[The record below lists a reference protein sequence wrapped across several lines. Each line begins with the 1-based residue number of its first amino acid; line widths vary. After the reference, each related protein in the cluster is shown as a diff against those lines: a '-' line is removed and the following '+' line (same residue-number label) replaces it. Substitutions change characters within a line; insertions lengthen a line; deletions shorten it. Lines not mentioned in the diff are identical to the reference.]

1 VTESRITLALWER
14 WLGVRVGPPFAHQ
27 AGMKDLRS
35 LAQSLFALA
44 HPQTP
49 GLRRAGR
56 VGAALAAAN
65 QLAMARQPAQASQ
78 PTVYGP
84 HARRS
89 PTGAPAAT
97 PFAKATTT
105 LTVRALARGW
115 LRTLTP
121 DSWAPVHDAPHPAIV
136 RLVRWAPIVM
146 PAVVGSVL
154 LTLMLILA
162 ARAGYPPSAPLTP
175 SQVIP
180 ALFLTYLVWGALQG
194 LALYFAPNGVLWSLA
209 FFGMPPLLLVVMAG
223 EVLGGPG
230 AIFALAGLA
239 TALLLYSGAR
249 RTQTPAGMVE
259 VTLLFGEWYRTLP
272 GGYNPLL
279 PGERIIVRLRTTPR
293 AFTTAMQ
300 RVSLGPDRMAQARAT
315 ATYVVQPH
323 EAWRTAS
330 VRATWEAELRQRI
343 SASVRESLGAWRAT
357 PDDDLA
363 AHGSIAQRTLDDTRA
378 WARGVGVRILSVR
391 AHDIAVG
398 PPQRLAAE
406 APPQPAQPT
415 HAAPRQTPRPT
426 PRVARAPTA
435 PPTPASARPAAHAAT
450 PSPAALEDLYE
461 AVRSRQITDSQ
472 VIREIADNFAKLAGA
487 GAHAVQALPFDPVSA
502 ARLLEEYADALDAA
516 RAARR
521 PARRGVRSR

>member
-1 VTESRITLALWER
+1 V
-14 WLGVRVGPPFAHQ
+14 
-27 AGMKDLRS
+27 
-35 LAQSLFALA
+35 
-44 HPQTP
+44 
-49 GLRRAGR
+49 GR
-56 VGAALAAAN
+56 VSAALAASS
-65 QLAMARQPAQASQ
+65 QLAMARQPAPSE

-84 HARRS
+84 HVRRS
-89 PTGAPAAT
+89 TGGAPANT
-97 PFAKATTT
+97 PSAKATQ

-121 DSWAPVHDAPHPAIV
+121 DSWTPVHDAPHPAVV

-154 LTLMLILA
+154 LTLMLILT
-162 ARAGYPPSAPLTP
+162 ARAGYPPSAPMTP

-180 ALFLTYLVWGALQG
+180 ALFLTYLVWGALQW
-194 LALYFAPNGVLWSLA
+194 LALYFAPNGVTWSLA

-223 EVLGGPG
+223 EAFGGPG
-230 AIFALAGLA
+230 AIFTLAGLA
-239 TALLLYSGAR
+239 TLLLIYSGAR
-249 RTQTPAGMVE
+249 RTQTPTGMVE

-279 PGERIIVRLRTTPR
+279 PGERIIVALRTTPR

-300 RVSLGPDRMAQARAT
+300 RVSLGPNQMAQARAT
-315 ATYVVQPH
+315 VTYVVQPH

-343 SASVRESLGAWRAT
+343 SASVRESLGAWRTT

-363 AHGSIAQRTLDDTRA
+363 THGSIAQRALDDTRA

-391 AHDIAVG
+391 ALDIAVG
-398 PPQRLAAE
+398 SPQRLSAAT
-406 APPQPAQPT
+406 APPPQPAQSN
-415 HAAPRQTPRPT
+415 HAAPAAPRPT

-435 PPTPASARPAAHAAT
+435 PSTPTFARPAAHTAT

-461 AVRSRQITDSQ
+461 AVRNRQITDSQ
-472 VIREIADNFAKLAGA
+472 VIREIADHFAALASGGA
-487 GAHAVQALPFDPVSA
+487 RATQALPFDPVSA

-516 RAARR
+516 RAARS

>member
-1 VTESRITLALWER
+1 
-14 WLGVRVGPPFAHQ
+14 
-27 AGMKDLRS
+27 M
-35 LAQSLFALA
+35 
-44 HPQTP
+44 
-49 GLRRAGR
+49 GR
-56 VGAALAAAN
+56 VSAALAASS
-65 QLAMARQPAQASQ
+65 QLAMTRQPAPSE

-89 PTGAPAAT
+89 PTGAPATT
-97 PFAKATTT
+97 PSAKATQ

-115 LRTLTP
+115 MRTLTP
-121 DSWAPVHDAPHPAIV
+121 DSWTPVHDAPHPAVV

-154 LTLMLILA
+154 LTLMLILT

-180 ALFLTYLVWGALQG
+180 ALFLTYLVWGALQW
-194 LALYFAPNGVLWSLA
+194 LALYFAPNGVTWSLA

-230 AIFALAGLA
+230 AVFALAGLA
-239 TALLLYSGAR
+239 TLLLIYSGAR

-315 ATYVVQPH
+315 VTYVVQPH

-343 SASVRESLGAWRAT
+343 SASVRESLGAWRTT
-357 PDDDLA
+357 PDDNLA
-363 AHGSIAQRTLDDTRA
+363 AHGSIAQRALDDTRA

-398 PPQRLAAE
+398 PPQRLAAAE
-406 APPQPAQPT
+406 APPQSAQST
-415 HAAPRQTPRPT
+415 HAAHAAPRPT

-435 PPTPASARPAAHAAT
+435 LPAPARPAAHAT

-461 AVRSRQITDSQ
+461 AVRNRQITDSQ
-472 VIREIADNFAKLAGA
+472 VIREIADNFAALASGGA
-487 GAHAVQALPFDPVSA
+487 RAVQALPFDPVSA

-516 RAARR
+516 RAARS
-521 PARRGVRSR
+521 PARRSARSR

>member
-1 VTESRITLALWER
+1 
-14 WLGVRVGPPFAHQ
+14 
-27 AGMKDLRS
+27 MKDLRS
-35 LAQSLFALA
+35 LAQSLFAPT

-65 QLAMARQPAQASQ
+65 QLAMTRPPAQASQ

-97 PFAKATTT
+97 PSAKVTTT

-154 LTLMLILA
+154 LTLMLILE

-194 LALYFAPNGVLWSLA
+194 LALYFAPNGVTWSLA

-230 AIFALAGLA
+230 AVFVLAGLA

-279 PGERIIVRLRTTPR
+279 PGERIIVALRTTPR

-315 ATYVVQPH
+315 VTYVVQPH

-343 SASVRESLGAWRAT
+343 SASVRESLGAWRTT

-363 AHGSIAQRTLDDTRA
+363 AHGSIAQRALDDTRA

-398 PPQRLAAE
+398 PPQRLAAAE
-406 APPQPAQPT
+406 APPQPAQSIHTT
-415 HAAPRQTPRPT
+415 HAAHATPRPT
-426 PRVARAPTA
+426 PRVARPPTA
-435 PPTPASARPAAHAAT
+435 PSAPTFARPAAHAAT

-461 AVRSRQITDSQ
+461 AVRNRQITDSQ
-472 VIREIADNFAKLAGA
+472 VIREIAGHFAALAGA
-487 GAHAVQALPFDPVSA
+487 GAHTAQALPFDPVSA